1 MPLPRNRLL
10 RQGNN
15 IRGLAAQPAR
25 RRLAAKF
32 EACYAGGMN
41 RFADVLYDLKALL
54 PRRWIRG
61 LVRVRS
67 SSAPDGYDTAPSGAR
82 VYRSHF
88 NPDWVA
94 EMGLPAPKIVIDAGC
109 FDGGDTL
116 HFMRAFPG
124 GRVISLEADPHRAE
138 IVRANLSGTPAEI
151 IECAVQDRD
160 GEINWFPALVDGA
173 PKASGSIYRMTD
185 RELAA
190 HPEIR
195 QDAEPSRKVAARSLS
210 SLLTER
216 GIAHVDILHMDIQ
229 GAEYSALKGLGAFR
243 PAVVFLEVDAAY
255 IGAPTRDEV
264 HRLLRSMGYS
274 LAAKFSKDR
283 LYVHR
288 R

>member
-1 MPLPRNRLL
+1 MNRL
-10 RQGNN
+10 
-15 IRGLAAQPAR
+15 
-25 RRLAAKF
+25 
-32 EACYAGGMN
+32 
-41 RFADVLYDLKALL
+41 ADFLYDLKAVL
-54 PRRWIRG
+54 PRKWIRG

-67 SSAPDGYDTAPSGAR
+67 YSAPDGYDEAPNGAR

-88 NPDWVA
+88 NPKWIG
-94 EMGLPAPKIVIDAGC
+94 ELGLPSPEVVIDAGC

-116 HFMRAFPG
+116 HFLKAFPG
-124 GRVISLEADPHRAE
+124 ARVISLEADPDRAE
-138 IVRANLSGTPAEI
+138 IVRANLAGTRAEI

-160 GEINWFPALVDGA
+160 GDIDWFPALVNGK

-185 RELAA
+185 RELAK
-190 HPEIR
+190 HPEM
-195 QDAEPSRKVAARSLS
+195 QQAAEPSRKVAARSLS

-216 GIAHVDILHMDIQ
+216 GIARVDVLHMDIQ
-229 GAEYSALKGLGAFR
+229 GAEYAALEGLAAYR
-243 PAVVFLEVDAAY
+243 PALVFLEVDADY
-255 IGAPTRDEV
+255 VGAPTRSKV